1 MNILSRLED
10 FKGLRAQDCR
20 VITDDFIDQ
29 RHGLVFPDGEKVAKE
44 IINLAFEAMS
54 RKRMKEDNG

>member
-1 MNILSRLED
+1 MGND
-10 FKGLRAQDCR
+10 FAGLREQECR

-29 RHGLVFPDGEKVAKE
+29 RHGLVFHDGEKVAKE

-54 RKRMKEDNG
+54 RRRMADNNG